1 MVGFSDWT
9 EEETVVVTK
18 GEVAAVVVQVVMT
31 TSPEVCWTHWSMKLW
46 ELGRS
51 CRKATTLF

>member
-31 TSPEVCWTHWSMKLW
+31 ASPEVC
-46 ELGRS
+46 
-51 CRKATTLF
+51 